1 MSRRLRED
9 LTVLIPSLRAYAFC
23 LLLNHTHADISVEEA
38 LVELW
43 SQAKGKT
50 MPGLKLRAFQIVR
63 KTCLMRAKIDLIP
76 DTSDGKRTPLDT
88 DFERGF
94 VRLPLPE
101 REALS
106 LGEVFGFR
114 PDEIARICC
123 SDRGTMDRL
132 VDSARLKLEAS
143 LQLSPLRY

>member
-23 LLLNHTHADISVEEA
+23 LLLNHTHADIRVEEA

-63 KTCLMRAKIDLIP
+63 KTCLMRAKIEN
-76 DTSDGKRTPLDT
+76 GGAK
-88 DFERGF
+88 
-94 VRLPLPE
+94 
-101 REALS
+101 
-106 LGEVFGFR
+106 
-114 PDEIARICC
+114 
-123 SDRGTMDRL
+123 L
-132 VDSARLKLEAS
+132 VHGSGWIVL
-143 LQLSPLRY
+143 LRAV